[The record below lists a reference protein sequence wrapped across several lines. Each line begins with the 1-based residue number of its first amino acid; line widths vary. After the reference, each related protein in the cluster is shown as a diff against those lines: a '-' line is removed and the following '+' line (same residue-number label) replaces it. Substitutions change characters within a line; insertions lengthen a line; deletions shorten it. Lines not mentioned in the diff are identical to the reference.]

1 VNLARIVEDHPD
13 DAVALINRGASTTYG
28 DLRGPVDAVRG
39 GLAELGLQPGDRVGI
54 VAANNPYFVVSYL
67 AILGAG
73 CIAVPLN
80 PTSPP
85 SELAGQLAAV
95 GAKALFVGPKAVDT
109 VRSLDRSA
117 VPAVEHLVSPPGA
130 DLPGARR
137 MEDLLAATPVPVVD
151 RAPSD
156 VAVLIFTAGTAGAPK
171 AAMLTHGSLRANID
185 QVQSLPERRIRS
197 DDVFFGVLPLFHI
210 FGLNV
215 VLGIGLAAGAA
226 ILLVERFDPVSA
238 LTSIKDHGITVVAG
252 APPMWTA
259 WATMDDAPQDAF
271 AGVRLATSGASK
283 LPEETAAAIR
293 RRFGL
298 EIAEGYGLTEASPVV
313 TSSVGGPK
321 PGSIGRPVPGVD
333 VRLVEDGEDA
343 LLGDAGEI
351 WVRGPNVFAG
361 YWGDEQ
367 ATAAALTP
375 DGWLRTGDVAV
386 ADDDGNLFIVDRSK
400 DLIIVSGFNV
410 YPAEVEEVLLDHPGI
425 EAVAVIGVDSP
436 YSGEAVKAYVVPK
449 PGVALEEDEV
459 ADFCATRLARYKC
472 PTKVMFVDELP
483 QGLGGKVLRR
493 QLR

>member
-28 DLRGPVDAVRG
+28 ALGAPVDAVRG
-39 GLAELGLQPGDRVGI
+39 GLAELGLEPGDRVGI

-67 AILGAG
+67 AALGAG
-73 CIAVPLN
+73 CVAVPLN

-85 SELAGQLAAV
+85 AELARQLEVV
-95 GAKALFVGPKAVDT
+95 GAKALFVGPQAVEP
-109 VRSLDRSA
+109 VRSLDRAA
-117 VPAVEHLVSPPGA
+117 VPELRHLVSPPGA
-130 DLPGARR
+130 ELDGATPL
-137 MEDLLAATPVPVVD
+137 ETLLASSPGPVVE
-151 RAPSD
+151 RAASD
-156 VAVLIFTAGTAGAPK
+156 VAVLIFTAGTAGSPK

-185 QVQSLPERRIRS
+185 QVQALPERQIRPG
-197 DDVFFGVLPLFHI
+197 DVFFGVLPLFHI

-215 VLGIGLAAGAA
+215 VLGVGLAAGAT

-238 LTSIKDHGITVVAG
+238 LQSIRDHGVTVVAG

-259 WATMDDAPQDAF
+259 WATMREAPADAF
-271 AGVRLATSGASK
+271 VNVRLATSGASK
-283 LPEETAAAIR
+283 LPEETAATIE
-293 RRFGL
+293 RRFGVV
-298 EIAEGYGLTEASPVV
+298 IAEGYGLTEASPVV
-313 TSSVGGPK
+313 TTSVSGPK
-321 PGSIGRPVPGVD
+321 AGSIGRPVPGVE

-361 YWGDEQ
+361 YWGDPD
-367 ATAAALTP
+367 ATAGALTS

-386 ADDDGNLFIVDRSK
+386 ADDDGNLWIVDRSK

-410 YPAEVEEVLLDHPGI
+410 YPAEVEEVLLEHPGI

-449 PGVALEEDEV
+449 PGVALEEEEV
-459 ADFCATRLARYKC
+459 SDFCATRLARYKC

-493 QLR
+493 ELK